1 MVEPVEPG
9 VLGLI
14 RLLCLAVAQSGCPN
28 WTLVQ
33 GKQPSRV
40 IISYD
45 TLGRHIPLTGW
56 RAIPVFFLT
65 ENVAQLSRERN
76 PRLEKM
82 IKSKYYVITP
92 ACAKYSA
99 TLAISSRL
107 IYYPPICTLYGWP
120 ICVVYQLLDSYQL
133 VLTIDF
139 CISIDVLRYWCHM
152 NTPSVV
158 NLTCYLQFLEDLCV
172 TFSHNGFKLLL
183 FICLL

>member
-1 MVEPVEPG
+1 MC
-9 VLGLI
+9 LDS
-14 RLLCLAVAQSGCPN
+14 RLLCLVVAQSGCPN

-33 GKQPSRV
+33 GRQPSKLW
-40 IISYD
+40 Y
-45 TLGRHIPLTGW
+45 P
-56 RAIPVFFLT
+56 RASHPFHLT

-172 TFSHNGFKLLL
+172 TFSHIGFKLLL